1 MMCETCP
8 ILAARN
14 EELQAEVA
22 NLRQYLFNA
31 PVDIAPEVRLTS
43 HERAIL
49 EALLAHD
56 RIVSR
61 ELLYEAT
68 RQAPHAKGDA
78 TDPTVVN
85 VRMSTMRAKL
95 KPFGI
100 TIETVWGRGYRLPEA
115 SRAALLNW
123 QHCEAA

>member
-1 MMCETCP
+1 MCETCP

-22 NLRQYLFNA
+22 NLRQHLFTA
-31 PVDIAPEVRLTS
+31 PVEIAPDLRLTS

-49 EALLAHD
+49 ETLLAHD

-61 ELLYEAT
+61 EMLYEAT
-68 RQAPHAKGDA
+68 RQAPHAKGES
-78 TDPTVVN
+78 TDPN
-85 VRMSTMRAKL
+85 VISVRVCTMRAKL

-100 TIETVWGRGYRLPEA
+100 EIETIWGRGYKLAEA
-115 SRAALLNW
+115 SRDALLNW
-123 QHCEAA
+123 NSEAEAA